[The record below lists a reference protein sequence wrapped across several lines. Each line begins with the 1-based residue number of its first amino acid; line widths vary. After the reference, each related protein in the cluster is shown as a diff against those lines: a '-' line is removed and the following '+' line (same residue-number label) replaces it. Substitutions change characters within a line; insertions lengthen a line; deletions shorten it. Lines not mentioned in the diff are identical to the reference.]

1 MSSAILALLI
11 FALCAAAMLCVLLAL
26 WYPRVRK
33 EYPLTQRLE
42 LIAETGAAG
51 VTQRAN
57 SDKIRKRSVEATVRE
72 ATELAAA
79 KAKKKAKP
87 SLTARLRQA
96 QLNWSKPKYYI
107 VCSVIAA
114 VAFLGVALTG
124 LGLLPAIGF
133 GVSVGLLL
141 PHLYVNLRRRRRFKQ
156 FTAHLADAIDVVVRG
171 VKVGLPLAECFKIVA
186 REAHSPVK
194 EEFQLIVEDQLVG
207 MPLADAT
214 ERLPDRV
221 PIPEARFFSIV
232 IAIQSR
238 SGGSLAEALG
248 NLSRVLRDR
257 QKMRGKI
264 KALSSEAKASAGII
278 AALPLAVI
286 VLLSVVNPGYIALLF
301 NNHSGH
307 LVLAACAFLMA
318 MGTLVMRKMINFQI

>member
-1 MSSAILALLI
+1 MPHAILAVPI
-11 FALCAAAMLCVLLAL
+11 FILCAAAMLCGLLAL

-33 EYPLTQRLE
+33 DFPLSQRLE
-42 LIAETGAAG
+42 LIVETGAAG

-57 SDKIRKRSVEATVRE
+57 SDKLRKRSVEATVRD

-79 KAKKKAKP
+79 KAKKKTSP
-87 SLTARLRQA
+87 SLTVRLRQA
-96 QLNWSKPKYYI
+96 QLDWSKTKYYI
-107 VCSVIAA
+107 VCFVIAA

-124 LGLLPAIGF
+124 LGTLPAIGF
-133 GVSVGLLL
+133 AVSVGLLL
-141 PHLYVNLRRRRRFKQ
+141 PHFYVNLKRRRRFKK
-156 FTAHLADAIDVVVRG
+156 FTANLADAVDVIVRG

-194 EEFQLIVEDQLVG
+194 EEFQVIVEDQVVG
-207 MPLADAT
+207 VPLADAT

-221 PIPEARFFSIV
+221 PIPEARFFAIV

-248 NLSRVLRDR
+248 NLSKVLRDR
-257 QKMRGKI
+257 QQMHGKI

-278 AALPLAVI
+278 SALPVVVI
-286 VLLSVVNPGYIALLF
+286 AILSVTSPSYIALLF
-301 NNHSGH
+301 NNHTGH
-307 LVLAACAFLMA
+307 LVLAACAFLMT
-318 MGTLVMRKMINFQI
+318 MGVLVMRKMINFQI

>member
-1 MSSAILALLI
+1 MPHAILALPI
-11 FALCAAAMLCVLLAL
+11 FILCAAAMLCVLLAL

-33 EYPLTQRLE
+33 DFPLSQRLE

-57 SDKIRKRSVEATVRE
+57 SDKIRKRSVEATVRD

-79 KAKKKAKP
+79 KAKKKASP
-87 SLTARLRQA
+87 SLTVRLRQA
-96 QLNWSKPKYYI
+96 QLDWSKTKYYI
-107 VCSVIAA
+107 VCFVIAA
-114 VAFLGVALTG
+114 FAFLGVALTG
-124 LGLLPAIGF
+124 LGTLPAIGF
-133 GVSVGLLL
+133 AVSVGLLL
-141 PHLYVNLRRRRRFKQ
+141 PHFYVNLKRRRRFKK
-156 FTAHLADAIDVVVRG
+156 FTANLADAVDVIVRG

-194 EEFQLIVEDQLVG
+194 EEFQVIVEDQLVG

-214 ERLPDRV
+214 ERLPERV

-248 NLSRVLRDR
+248 NLSKVLRDR
-257 QKMRGKI
+257 QQMYGKI

-278 AALPLAVI
+278 SALPLVVI
-286 VLLSVVNPGYIALLF
+286 AILSVTSPAYIALLF
-301 NNHSGH
+301 NNHTGH
-307 LVLAACAFLMA
+307 LVLAVSAFLMT

>member
-1 MSSAILALLI
+1 MSSAILAFLI
-11 FALCAAAMLCVLLAL
+11 FVLCAAAMLCGLLAF

-33 EYPLTQRLE
+33 EYPLAQRLE
-42 LIAETGAAG
+42 LIAETGAVGA
-51 VTQRAN
+51 TQRAN

-87 SLTARLRQA
+87 SLTVRLRQA
-96 QLNWSKPKYYI
+96 QLNWSKTKYYI
-107 VCSVIAA
+107 VCFVIAA

-124 LGLLPAIGF
+124 LGTLPAIGF
-133 GVSVGLLL
+133 AVSTGLLL
-141 PHLYVNLRRRRRFKQ
+141 PHFYVNLKRRRRFKQ
-156 FTAHLADAIDVVVRG
+156 FTANLADAVDVVVRG

-248 NLSRVLRDR
+248 NLSKVLRDR
-257 QKMRGKI
+257 QQMHGKI

-278 AALPLAVI
+278 SVLPLAVI
-286 VLLSVVNPGYIALLF
+286 AILSVVNPSYIGLLF
-301 NNHSGH
+301 NNQTGH
-307 LVLAACAFLMA
+307 LVLAACVLLMMA
-318 MGTLVMRKMINFQI
+318 GTLVMRKMINFQI